1 MRLSRIPDLCFSFV
15 NRAVSSR
22 PSRVFLSAAL
32 FSLAAPFAA
41 EAQRAKAVPLIGG
54 SANLVINPT
63 GSNPIGGTGNSSQST
78 TFYVSN
84 TGTASTSASIVLE
97 ECDGAVSGC
106 SISPTFPTIPKG
118 GSVTVTVTYQTA
130 ISGTGTIMIAAD
142 WSGNVAEGSVTVVL
156 PGAQPSVTVSPN
168 PSYTSESFATND
180 PNFVI
185 TNNGNSAS
193 TYNLS
198 ATCSGNISGC
208 SVSTPSASVAP
219 GGSIGAVVSY
229 TTGPF
234 QSGNGTATL
243 TATSTLTGE
252 SSSTSVTVVPLSP
265 AVSVTPDGG
274 SASANPNTNPTA
286 TFTVTDIGN
295 SSPTTYNLTCGYSG
309 AVTGCSVASSV
320 QVYTGSPQSV
330 SVTYTTS
337 SNLAGGAGTVTLSAT
352 PSGWQAH
359 DYTDG
364 GNYNVSVADI
374 RTAAVQVTP
383 DGSTAYSE
391 TNVSTNYLF
400 KVRNAGNVAAQ
411 YILSATCTGT
421 VGNACTSRYGSVT
434 IQPNDTAFD
443 APVDFTTLGAGQNA
457 SVSLHATVTATWGPT
472 YADDGSV
479 QVVTL
484 APTVQVSPVLASLN
498 TQTNSSGTYTFNVH
512 NVGTSGQITYT
523 LQITGCTAPLAS
535 CSAPGSVTVAQGA
548 DSIVSVSFQT
558 QGAAGTG
565 QISLRAYKTLV
576 NTYEST
582 AAGTV
587 NVSSRLS
594 LSTAF
599 MNNDD
604 QDMSLCVA
612 SCFAMTASR
621 STVPYYTLDTPRS
634 VTLAYNSDRAFPRPF
649 VYADV
654 SVPSAPAAVSS
665 YTLEVKRLGVSLPFT
680 NGETVLTFASPSSPT
695 TIYRLA
701 GQIDMSS
708 YATGID
714 TVSVIVTAH
723 YANGESDVS
732 PIKTQLM
739 FVNST
744 LNTQAAPIAKGWR
757 IAGMQ
762 YFRPT
767 PEGIGSPAGGY
778 MIENGDG
785 SATYFASNGATGA
798 DFSTLHFDNVA
809 TWIRTY
815 QDSSKVLFDG
825 GGRMLATI
833 DRLGRKTQFSYGG
846 VGNWSLVGITE
857 PMRSSGSSTS
867 APYISLSY
875 DTNGRLS
882 GITETNGT
890 GGRTTT
896 ITVDANG
903 YLTRITD
910 PDGGY
915 DSYGYDGS
923 GRLNTITDRRGNTTT
938 YNYDTAWKLS
948 RIVSPSVPIDAG
960 GGSTTTGIPT
970 TSLSSWQ
977 AVGVPFDTTAISPAP
992 LTLPSSV
999 IARIISPTNDTTT
1012 ITPDRWGQV
1021 LSEVDPIGH
1030 TTTVERNGIFA
1041 TVLHHPDGSV
1051 DSASYSNGLVTTLRE
1066 AGHSTTHIRYG
1077 AFAQPDS
1084 TWGGGR
1090 AAERIF
1096 LNSSNGNADSV
1107 RHVGPTPN
1115 VVRYTYDAL
1124 GRVLSVRD
1132 EAGHTTHYGYDAVWG
1147 SADSVTNAVGSIVHA
1162 ILDSHGRTASYIDG
1176 VDSSF
1181 TFAYDSLNR
1190 QIAVYQGASGT
1201 KVQTVFDGL
1210 LPTTVIDRNSNP
1222 TTTHY
1227 NALGWA
1233 TDRCDPT
1240 GHCTYYRYDAS
1251 GRLTSETNR
1260 RGQRIDRTY
1269 DRLGRMLVKSG
1280 DSTSTDTFV
1289 YNADEHGVTA
1299 WNATETDSLRV
1310 RFGTSTLGAADTVI
1324 THIDGTRFQVIHGD
1338 LSSWAGID
1346 STVITTSAPSVTFR
1360 KRYLYADTTTGLVSS
1375 YNDGF
1380 STMTY
1385 SYTSDRLQS
1394 VTTNVSGTLNTLFLP
1409 SHAVEWTQFSA
1420 SSLTNLNRSQAYD
1433 HLLRI
1438 NQISTVFQSPGNG
1451 TSFAYD
1457 SLGRLAQTQILVG
1470 CDTAVADTVSGMTW
1484 GNCSGHSVPNV
1495 YTYDN
1500 EGNRT
1505 SQGGT
1510 YDTGNRVLT
1519 SNGFTYTHDLDGNII
1534 RKYNS
1539 STGEDHQYTWS
1550 SDGRLT
1556 DVYYNDGL
1564 GDSPLTV
1571 HYDYNA
1577 YGQPVLRLLGSSLD
1591 RVWVYDRGQLLGE
1604 FNAANGEQRVA
1615 EYLYNP
1621 GVDDP
1626 YGVITGATTPTKID
1640 YLKLDESGSVLGA
1653 YEGTTITMTAS
1664 YDDWGVASVGVGQAG
1679 NLLWKSLHHDEY
1691 TGLYYARARW
1701 YDPSLG
1707 RFMSE
1712 DPAGF
1717 AGGVNPYTFADDD
1730 PINGRD
1736 PSGMFYGEGPLN
1748 AYNSCG
1754 IYCQFA
1760 TDLYHNRGPSKVPH
1774 ATLKGANP
1782 ECFFCNRVYFIGVH
1796 GSGIIG
1802 AGPTGGV
1809 GFILWS
1815 NEGPGIYNT
1824 VGGGFGGAVGAGIAL
1839 GSSTNLSSFRGWSNG
1854 SGASVWGIS
1863 GSYSGN
1869 QLGSTY
1875 TGGFGPQLGSPLLL
1889 IGSQAD
1895 RTYTKTLTFTDFE
1908 EAIMQPVRL
1917 WIDQG
1922 INEMNAASGRPQ

>member
-1 MRLSRIPDLCFSFV
+1 MALQAQVTKPGAGQNAIPMIGGDANV
-15 NRAVSSR
+15 TVSPETDNVLVTGSGTHTY
-22 PSRVFLSAAL
+22 S
-32 FSLAAPFAA
+32 FSL
-41 EAQRAKAVPLIGG
+41 GN
-54 SANLVINPT
+54 S
-63 GSNPIGGTGNSSQST
+63 GTGNAVAALSITGCTGAVNTCSVSPSS
-78 TFYVSN
+78 VSLPKN
-84 TGTASTSASIVLE
+84 GGSGTA
-97 ECDGAVSGC
+97 
-106 SISPTFPTIPKG
+106 
-118 GSVTVTVTYQTA
+118 TVTYHTA
-130 ISGTGTIMIAAD
+130 ATGTGQITMLVN
-142 WSGNVAEGSVTVVL
+142 WGSGNNTSATLNVTMES
-156 PGAQPSVTVSPN
+156 AQPSVTASPTVWTAESVS
-168 PSYTSESFATND
+168 TND
-180 PNFVI
+180 PGFTI
-185 TNNGNSAS
+185 TNNGNTAAQY
-193 TYNLS
+193 TL
-198 ATCSGNISGC
+198 
-208 SVSTPSASVAP
+208 TPSCTGNLNSYVCTVSPSTTVSVAP
-219 GGSIGAVVSY
+219 HGSTTATLNFQTGAYGG
-229 TTGPF
+229 
-234 QSGNGTATL
+234 GNGTITL
-243 TATSTLTGE
+243 TAQSPFGETGSE
-252 SSSTSVTVVPLSP
+252 AVTIVILSEK
-265 AVSVTPDGG
+265 VSVATQTAPTPPNPSG
-274 SASANPNTNPTA
+274 SATYGFTINATGNNTSPVSYSLVSSCSGALSCGT
-286 TFTVTDIGN
+286 TPSPSSVSITP
-295 SSPTTYNLTCGYSG
+295 SSPGTAN
-309 AVTGCSVASSV
+309 VVA
-320 QVYTGSPQSV
+320 TAA
-330 SVTYTTS
+330 
-337 SNLAGGAGTVTLSAT
+337 SNLAGGTGTVTLSAT
-352 PSGWQAH
+352 FTDSWGH
-359 DYTDG
+359 VYTSQNSDSV
-364 GNYNVSVADI
+364 NVPDI

-383 DGSTAYSE
+383 DGSTTYNEA
-391 TNVSTNYLF
+391 NVSTNYLF
-400 KVRNAGNVAAQ
+400 KVHNAGNVAAQ

-523 LQITGCTAPLAS
+523 LQITGCTAPLTS

-634 VTLAYNSDRAFPRPF
+634 VTLVYNSDRAFPRPF
-649 VYADV
+649 IYADV

-665 YTLEVKRLGVSLPFT
+665 YTLEVKRLGVNLPFV
-680 NGETVLTFASPSSPT
+680 NGETKLTFAGTSSPGT
-695 TIYRLA
+695 TYRLA

-708 YATGID
+708 YGTMID
-714 TVSVIVTAH
+714 TVTLVVTAH
-723 YANGESDVS
+723 YANDESDVTS
-732 PIKTQLM
+732 VKTQLM
-739 FVNST
+739 LVNDQSSE
-744 LNTQAAPIAKGWR
+744 IARGWA
-757 IAGMQ
+757 IAGLQ
-762 YFRPT
+762 QLSYE
-767 PEGIGSPAGGY
+767 PEGGGGASGY
-778 MIENGDG
+778 MARNGDG
-785 SATYFASNGATGA
+785 SATYFASDGAMA
-798 DFSTLHFDNVA
+798 PDFSTLTLNGSVWTRAYPDGS
-809 TWIRTY
+809 R
-815 QDSSKVLFDG
+815 VLFNASG
-825 GGRMLATI
+825 LMTAAI
-833 DRLGRKTQFSYGG
+833 DRLGRQTTFQYGG
-846 VGNWSLVGITE
+846 SDGFHLVSITE

-867 APYISLSY
+867 APYLALSY
-875 DTNGRLS
+875 DGNGRLA
-882 GITETNGT
+882 GITETGGAN
-890 GGRTTT
+890 GRTTNV
-896 ITVDANG
+896 TVDANG

-923 GRLNTITDRRGNTTT
+923 GRLHTITDRRGNTTT

-948 RIVSPSVPIDAG
+948 QIVSPSVPLDAG

-977 AVGVPFDTTAISPAP
+977 AVGVPSDTTAITPAQ
-992 LTLPSSV
+992 LTPPSSV
-999 IARIISPTNDTTT
+999 VAHIISPTNDTTT

-1021 LSEVDPIGH
+1021 LSVVDPIGH
-1030 TTTVERNGIFA
+1030 TTTVERSGIFA
-1041 TVLHHPDGSV
+1041 TVLHHPNGSV
-1051 DSASYSNGLVTTLRE
+1051 DSASYSNGLITAVRE
-1066 AGHSTTHIRYG
+1066 AGHSTVHIRYG
-1077 AFAQPDS
+1077 VFAQSDS

-1090 AAERIF
+1090 AGERIF

-1115 VVRYTYDAL
+1115 VLRYTYDAL

-1147 SADSVTNAVGSIVHA
+1147 NADSVTNAVGSIVHA

-1176 VDSSF
+1176 VDSSV

-1190 QIAVYQGASGT
+1190 QIAVYQGGSGT
-1201 KVQTVFDGL
+1201 TVQTVFDGL
-1210 LPTTVIDRNSNP
+1210 LPTTVIDRNSNH

-1269 DRLGRMLVKSG
+1269 DRLGRLLVKSG
-1280 DSTSTDTFV
+1280 DSTSTDTFA

-1310 RFGTSTLGAADTVI
+1310 HFGTSTLGRADTVT
-1324 THIDGTRFQVIHGD
+1324 THVNGTRFQVIHGD
-1338 LSSWAGID
+1338 LSSWAGVD
-1346 STVITTSAPSVTFR
+1346 STVITTTAPSVTFR

-1394 VTTNVSGTLNTLFLP
+1394 ATTNVSGTLNTLFLP

-1438 NQISTVFQSPGNG
+1438 NQIATVFQSPGNG

-1470 CDTAVADTVSGMTW
+1470 CTTAVADTISGMTW
-1484 GNCSGHSVPNV
+1484 GSCSGHSVPNV

-1564 GDSPLTV
+1564 GDSPLIV

-1577 YGQPVLRLLGSSLD
+1577 YGQPVLRSLDSSLD

-1626 YGVITGATTPTKID
+1626 YGVITGATTPTRID

-1664 YDDWGVASVGVGQAG
+1664 YDDWGVPSVGVGQAG

-1691 TGLYYARARW
+1691 TGLYYVRARW

-1730 PINGRD
+1730 PINGSD
-1736 PSGMFYGEGPLN
+1736 PSGMFGGSIMN

-1760 TDLYHNRGPSKVPH
+1760 SDLYHNRGPSKVPH

-1782 ECFFCNRVYFIGVH
+1782 GCVFCNRVYFIGVH

-1809 GFILWS
+1809 GLILWS
-1815 NEGPGIYNT
+1815 NEGPGIYTT

-1908 EAIMQPVRL
+1908 EAVMQPIRL